1 MKAILGPTIW
11 ADPDFENLSCEAK
24 LLVFW
29 LLTSASR
36 DNAGV
41 VRISEKRISFECS
54 IPNPQE
60 ILEEALSSGSFEIHG
75 DRVWISNWITKQIG
89 SGVGL
94 VRNNMMKSI
103 SKCVADY
110 PEQLQNAIFNKYPE
124 LKEIKEN
131 QSSPSQGGTKGL
143 GRGLEGGSKGQGKE
157 RKGKERKGKE
167 DYKIHTKDIKEEK
180 PKPPANKVE
189 SFCDRLARLYGSG
202 LEAINPESKRMVWDR
217 SMTKKEEERVLMYV
231 KKHRAG
237 NLKDEHPIA
246 TTANRAMINIS
257 DLIERAFACNMGGMG
272 YKAPKPIKEIESDDT
287 PLTDEQ
293 RLEMKEMQEK
303 IKRGNL

>member
-54 IPNPQE
+54 IPNPNE
-60 ILEEALSSGSFEIHG
+60 ILEEALSSGSFEMHG

-94 VRNNMMKSI
+94 VRNNMMKSVL
-103 SKCVADY
+103 KCVAEY
-110 PEQLQNAIFNKYPE
+110 PEQLQKAIFNKYPE
-124 LKEIKEN
+124 LKEIKEK
-131 QSSPSQGGTKGL
+131 QRSPS
-143 GRGLEGGSKGQGKE
+143 EGGSKGVVSPSEGP
-157 RKGKERKGKE
+157 RKGKERKGKDNNIYIE
-167 DYKIHTKDIKEEK
+167 DIKEVEK
-180 PKPPANKVE
+180 DRPPANKVD
-189 SFCDRLARLYGSG
+189 SFCDKLAKLYGSR
-202 LEAINPESKRMVWDR
+202 LSAITPESKRMIWDR
-217 SMTKKEEERVLMYV
+217 GMTKREEQRVLMYV

-246 TTANRAMINIS
+246 TTANRAMINIG

-272 YKAPKPIKEIESDDT
+272 YKKPKPMKELKSDDT
-287 PLTDEQ
+287 PLTEEQ
-293 RLEMKEMQEK
+293 RLEMQEIKEK
-303 IKRGNL
+303 IKKGNL

>member
-36 DNAGV
+36 ANAGV

-54 IPNPQE
+54 IPNPNE
-60 ILEEALSSGSFEIHG
+60 ILEEALSSGSFEMHG

-94 VRNNMMKSI
+94 VRNNMMKSVL
-103 SKCVADY
+103 KCVAEY
-110 PEQLQNAIFNKYPE
+110 PEQLQKAIFNKYPD
-124 LKEIKEN
+124 LKEIKEK
-131 QSSPSQGGTKGL
+131 QRSPS
-143 GRGLEGGSKGQGKE
+143 EGGSKGVVSPSEGP
-157 RKGKERKGKE
+157 RKGKERKGKDNNIYIE
-167 DYKIHTKDIKEEK
+167 DIKEVEK
-180 PKPPANKVE
+180 DRPPANKVD
-189 SFCDRLARLYGSG
+189 SFCDKLAKLYGSG
-202 LEAINPESKRMVWDR
+202 LSAITPESKRMIWDR
-217 SMTKKEEERVLMYV
+217 GMTKREEQRVLMYV

-246 TTANRAMINIS
+246 TTANRAMINIG

-272 YKAPKPIKEIESDDT
+272 YKKPKPMKELKSDDT
-287 PLTDEQ
+287 PLTEEQ
-293 RLEMKEMQEK
+293 RLEMQEIKEK
-303 IKRGNL
+303 IKKGNL